1 MSEYVLEMR
10 NISKQ
15 FPGVLALD
23 SVDFNLRPGEVHVLL
38 GENGAGKSTLIKI
51 LAGAF
56 QHTSGSILIDGLPVD
71 IQIPADA
78 MALGVRIIYQEL
90 MVNDNI
96 TVTENIFQGRERKKY
111 GLLDWSGMHREAERF
126 ITELNYD
133 LNPRELVKNL
143 GVAKKQIVEIVKAI
157 SYDATKIIVFDEPT
171 ASLSPKEIQTLFEI
185 IRQLKAKGIGIVYIS
200 HRMSE
205 LYELGDRVTVL
216 RDGKKI
222 QTNTISDVTPE
233 DLVTMVSGKKIVEQE
248 KECHATDEVILR
260 VDNLPT
266 LLNKDDGVS
275 FHLCKGEILGITGLV
290 GAGKTELARSLCGID
305 SLGERYLEVNGKRVR
320 IDNYQQIVNEGIA
333 YLSEDRRRE
342 GLVLMRSVADNI
354 TLPSMDEVLTKG
366 LIDHTKEKAV
376 SHRYIDRLRIKT
388 PNKDS
393 AVMNLSGGNQ
403 QKVVVA
409 KWLLRD
415 TKILIF
421 DEPTR
426 GIDVGAK
433 EEIYRIMFE
442 LAKSGHGIIVISSD
456 IDEILRTADR
466 IIVVKDGKK
475 CVEFDDL
482 RDISKNQILNYSF
495 GVE

>member
-10 NISKQ
+10 NISKH

-23 SVDFNLRPGEVHVLL
+23 NVDFALRPGEVHVLL

-51 LAGAF
+51 LAGAY
-56 QHTSGSILIDGLPVD
+56 QHTSGTIIIDGMPVD
-71 IQIPADA
+71 IQLPVDA
-78 MALGVRIIYQEL
+78 MNLGIRIIYQEL
-90 MVNDNI
+90 MVNDLI
-96 TVTENIFQGRERKKY
+96 SVTENIFQGRELKKFGFIDWAGMHHKAKKY
-111 GLLDWSGMHREAERF
+111 LD
-126 ITELNYD
+126 ELNYD
-133 LNPRELVKNL
+133 LNPKEVVKNL
-143 GVAKKQIVEIVKAI
+143 GVAKKQIVEIVKAT
-157 SYDATKIIVFDEPT
+157 SQESTKIIVFDEPT

-185 IRQLKAKGIGIVYIS
+185 IRGLKAKGIGIVYIS

-222 QTNTISDVTPE
+222 QTNSISEVSPE
-233 DLVTMVSGKKIVEQE
+233 DLVTMVSGKKVVEQA
-248 KECHATDEVILR
+248 KECHTCDEVILK
-260 VDNLPT
+260 VEDLPT
-266 LLNKDDGVS
+266 SVNRDEGVS
-275 FHLCKGEILGITGLV
+275 FSLRKGEILGITGLV

-305 SLGERYLEVNGKRVR
+305 SLGERYIEIYGKRVR
-320 IDNYQQIVNEGIA
+320 VSSYQQIVKEGIA
-333 YLSEDRRRE
+333 YLSEDRRKE

-354 TLPSMDEVLTKG
+354 SLPSMDNVLTKRF
-366 LIDHTKEKAV
+366 IDPKKEKAV
-376 SHRYIDRLRIKT
+376 SHRYIKQLRIKT
-388 PNKDS
+388 PSKDS

-415 TKILIF
+415 TGILIF

-433 EEIYRIMFE
+433 EEIYRIMFD
-442 LAKSGHGIIVISSD
+442 LAKSGRGIIVISSD
-456 IDEILRTADR
+456 IDEIIRTADR
-466 IIVVKDGKK
+466 ILVIKDGKK
-475 CVEFDDL
+475 CAEFDDL
-482 RDISKNQILNYSF
+482 STVSKNQVLNYSF